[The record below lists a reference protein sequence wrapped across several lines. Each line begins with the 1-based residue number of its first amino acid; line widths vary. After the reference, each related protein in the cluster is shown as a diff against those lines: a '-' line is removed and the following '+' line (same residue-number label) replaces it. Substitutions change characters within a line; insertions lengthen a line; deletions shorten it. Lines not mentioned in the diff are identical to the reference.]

1 MDKQTNINK
10 INEYLKANENSF
22 YKEVLDYIEDKAL
35 EYTELKDCI
44 DDVLKDP
51 NGLLLSDN
59 EYIDLYDRFEDEILD
74 ILNDDD
80 FNNLFKTLP
89 TIKDYKVTV
98 AKNAIDIILINF
110 INIIGD

>member
-1 MDKQTNINK
+1 MKNID
-10 INEYLKANENSF
+10 NSF

-98 AKNAIDIILINF
+98 AKNAIELVLINF
-110 INIIGD
+110 MNAIDE